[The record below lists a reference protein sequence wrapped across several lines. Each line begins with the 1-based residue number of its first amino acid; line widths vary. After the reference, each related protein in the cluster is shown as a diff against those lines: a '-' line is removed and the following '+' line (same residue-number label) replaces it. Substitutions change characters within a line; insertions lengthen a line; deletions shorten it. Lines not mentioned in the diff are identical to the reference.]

1 MKPPLLI
8 LASGSPRRQQLMRE
22 AGYDFTVRVTD
33 IEENYPATLNSAA
46 VPVFLAEQKALAFPE
61 SEMKKGSIVIT
72 ADTVVIL
79 NGNILNK
86 PADHAEAF
94 RMLSSLSGRTHEVV
108 TGVCLR
114 QGRRLHSF
122 ADSTLVTFRELNMAE
137 IDRYIINHKPFD
149 KAGGYGAQD
158 WIGMVAIERIE
169 GSFYN
174 VMGLPMHKLY
184 SELNNL
190 IFQTK

>member
-1 MKPPLLI
+1 
-8 LASGSPRRQQLMRE
+8 MRE